1 MLFYFLNAQLF
12 RLHCNLNT
20 RRQINEYCCNTLNIV
35 ICVSAAR
42 LVQCKALLN
51 DKYFYTKNPLQL
63 NFARDFMYS

>member
-1 MLFYFLNAQLF
+1 MLFFLNAQLF

-20 RRQINEYCCNTLNIV
+20 RRRINEYCCNTLNIV
-35 ICVSAAR
+35 IYVNAAR

-63 NFARDFMYS
+63 RFARGFVYS